1 MTRSDYAKILDKV
14 LVSARRLRFQ
24 YTSRPECVK
33 YGADKYQKAKL
44 FDVGGE
50 EFEEYQFYINEIS
63 KNTSSAIKE
72 VFTRLLSDFNYDY
85 DLIPDKKVE
94 PCYWGF
100 VSDLNNAK
108 RTILLFKDYGFD
120 KRIGELKLNQLMR
133 EYKADSYMYISYVR
147 DFAYSE
153 VINHTE
159 DENDPARGTNTY
171 SIIYLLETLFGKNEA
186 KLFLEF
192 ADEIVQNLKECVG
205 IKPIKSLSPYSLYGF
220 RLIVAD
226 HLEHITLNTVTLFSK
241 DQNKN
246 VQLSNNDITSILT
259 QYKNHGF
266 YRSMISENDFSISF
280 ITAEWLY
287 DALEQSS
294 SIDLSSII
302 MGYCKSLEQL
312 LFQIIKFH
320 ANEGRSIKPSKGN
333 PSDRIELTTER
344 INQYEID
351 SSWGSLVYFMS
362 ENKDIF
368 RCSELSEDGIEYILT
383 SLRIMNSKRNQYFH
397 KKNCDNTEYTEKI
410 KEYVYKTICCLLG
423 AISFTEEQQRILYQ
437 DYKAPKSDFQKLAEY
452 INLHANR
459 LFYLVESET
468 SNPRRVFSTADLD
481 FKCTNSGMPI
491 FSGVYFT
498 IPFSGE
504 IIKYTEELLP
514 FRIYTGEMTLVPNG
528 IACSP
533 PQELLWDNGKF
544 TLEYKDESYKY

>member
-1 MTRSDYAKILDKV
+1 M
-14 LVSARRLRFQ
+14 
-24 YTSRPECVK
+24 PP
-33 YGADKYQKAKL
+33 KL
-44 FDVGGE
+44 
-50 EFEEYQFYINEIS
+50 
-63 KNTSSAIKE
+63 KE
-72 VFTRLLSDFNYDY
+72 LLSEFKAENYM
-85 DLIPDKKVE
+85 
-94 PCYWGF
+94 F
-100 VSDLNNAK
+100 
-108 RTILLFKDYGFD
+108 
-120 KRIGELKLNQLMR
+120 
-133 EYKADSYMYISYVR
+133 ISYVS

-153 VINHTE
+153 VINHSE

-171 SIIYLLETLFGKNEA
+171 SIIYLIKTLFGDNEA
-186 KLFLEF
+186 NLFTGF
-192 ADEIVQNLKECVG
+192 ANEIVQSLKECVG
-205 IKPIKSLSPYSLYGF
+205 IKPIKNLSPYSLYGF

-226 HLEHITLNTVTLFSK
+226 HLEHITLNTGTLFSK

-246 VQLSNNDITSILT
+246 VQLSNNDITYILK
-259 QYKNHGF
+259 QYKNSDF

-280 ITAEWLY
+280 ITAEWLF
-287 DALEQSS
+287 DTLQHSS

-312 LFQIIKFH
+312 LFQIVKFH

-333 PSDRIELTTER
+333 SSDRIELTTER
-344 INQYEID
+344 INQFEID

-397 KKNCDNTEYTEKI
+397 KKNCDITEYTEKI
-410 KEYVYKTICCLLG
+410 KDYVYTTICCLLG

-468 SNPRRVFSTADLD
+468 SNPRRVFSTADFD

-498 IPFSGE
+498 IPFSKE
-504 IIKYTEELLP
+504 IIRYTKKILP
-514 FRIYTGEMTLVPNG
+514 FRIYTGEMKLVPDG
-528 IACSP
+528 IACSG
-533 PQELLWDNGKF
+533 PQELLWDYNKF
-544 TLEYKDESYKY
+544 TLEHKDESYKY